1 MHRRTNLLAALA
13 IAAIV
18 GSACSSAASTAAP
31 SSAAATAT
39 EAPSTAATPAASQA
53 ATASAA
59 TALEAFQLDLPP
71 GKGDVL
77 VDTAKYSK
85 PGPYR
90 VCFSNGFSGNSWRA
104 MMLQS
109 LKNYADKHKDLISDL
124 IIVDG
129 QGDVNKQVSDIESCI
144 AQKVDA
150 IMLIANSGTAVAPVM
165 KKAMDAGIVVVPFNL
180 MVEGKDYTAYN
191 GTDDCQRGTLAGK
204 WLVEKLGP
212 AGGGI
217 IALGGIPGNSSTAA
231 AWECTQKE
239 FVGTA
244 VKVLAYKDANWQE
257 DNAKVVCT
265 DLLTAQPQIDAVWSD
280 GGQDTTGCLKAFV
293 AANRP
298 LVPSTGDDYNGL
310 FKLYLANKDANP
322 KFDIFTLSQ
331 PTYESKLALN
341 QILAILTG
349 NKEVYK
355 TWLFAGGEI
364 TGANAAEKVK
374 ADLPDSVFVD
384 NDLTDAQL
392 KQIFAGQ

>member
-1 MHRRTNLLAALA
+1 M
-13 IAAIV
+13 
-18 GSACSSAASTAAP
+18 
-31 SSAAATAT
+31 
-39 EAPSTAATPAASQA
+39 
-53 ATASAA
+53 
-59 TALEAFQLDLPP
+59 DLPP
-71 GKGDVL
+71 GKGDIK
-77 VDTAKYSK
+77 VDTSKLAK

-90 VCFSNGFSGNSWRA
+90 ICFSNGFSGNSWRA

-109 LKNYADKHKDLISDL
+109 LKNYADAHKDLIKEL

-150 IMLIANSGTAVAPVM
+150 IMLIANSGTAVAPVI
-165 KKAMDAGIVVVPFNL
+165 KKAVDAGIPIVPFNL
-180 MVEGKDYTAYN
+180 MVDGKDYTAYT
-191 GTDDCQRGTLAGK
+191 GTDDCARGTAAGK
-204 WLVEKLGP
+204 WLVDKLGT

-231 AWECTQKE
+231 AWTCAQKE
-239 FVGTA
+239 FTGTA

-265 DLLTAQPQIDAVWSD
+265 DLLTAYPQIDGIWSD
-280 GGQDTTGCLKAFV
+280 GSQDTTGCLKAFV

-310 FKLYLANKDANP
+310 FKLYLAQKANNP
-322 KFDIFTLSQ
+322 KFDVFTLSQ
-331 PTYESKLALN
+331 PTYESKLALE
-341 QILAILTG
+341 IIFAILTG
-349 NKEVYK
+349 SDQVYQNY
-355 TWLFAGGEI
+355 LFAGGEI

-374 ADLPDSVFVD
+374 ANLPDSVFVD

-392 KQIFAGQ
+392 NQIFAGQ

>member
-1 MHRRTNLLAALA
+1 VHRRKSLLALLATAA
-13 IAAIV
+13 IAA
-18 GSACSSAASTAAP
+18 SACTSTAAP
-31 SSAAATAT
+31 SSGAATQ
-39 EAPSTAATPAASQA
+39 APSTAATPATSQA
-53 ATASAA
+53 APASVAA
-59 TALEAFQLDLPP
+59 GTGAFQMDLPP

-77 VDTAKYSK
+77 VDTAKYAK

-90 VCFSNGFSGNSWRA
+90 ICFSNGFSGNSWRA

-109 LKNYADKHKDLISDL
+109 LKNFADAHKDLISEL

-165 KKAMDAGIVVVPFNL
+165 KKALDAGIVVAPFNL
-180 MVEGKDYTAYN
+180 MVESQDYTAYN

-204 WLVEKLGP
+204 WLVDKLGS

-231 AWECTQKE
+231 AWTCTQKE
-239 FVGTA
+239 FEGTN

-265 DLLTAQPQIDAVWSD
+265 DLLAAYPQIDGVWSD

-322 KFDIFTLSQ
+322 KFDIYTLSQ
-331 PTYESKLALN
+331 PTYESKLAL
-341 QILAILTG
+341 QQVLAILTG
-349 NKEVYK
+349 SKEVYK

-364 TGANAAEKVK
+364 TGANAAEKAK

-384 NDLTDAQL
+384 NDLTDVQL